1 MQVSAQPAYRQVDFR
16 SESPD
21 RSEEDDQHVI
31 LENSTDSLESDSEQ
45 DWLTLCEDPD
55 AHIRPPTEEEPNPPT
70 LYEVMLTVVDWY
82 ASHKQTYT
90 ATTDLYNIMKLVAPP
105 GTTMGTFNQLRGVLD
120 RHRLEVC
127 QVYDACP
134 KGCIVYHNYTGIMK
148 AHQYGDLDECPS
160 CASPRYVGMGS
171 QRRASHTVYFF
182 PIARYLKD
190 MFARTDLCPYL
201 DNRPTTQTPET
212 SIKLSRG
219 YRDKVLNDPSLR
231 GDYRHQG
238 LAMSSDGIPYFGASG
253 KHSRGAWP
261 LLVRLASLPDG
272 LWDRYELAHLYGLE
286 AQEHW
291 VTDVETGAVHRKR
304 RYSISVEYNTHSLG
318 IIPYSLS
325 IILTR

>member
-1 MQVSAQPAYRQVDFR
+1 MQVPAQPAYRQV
-16 SESPD
+16 SPD
-21 RSEEDDQHVI
+21 STEEDDSDPNVI
-31 LENSTDSLESDSEQ
+31 FEDSPDNLESDSEQ
-45 DWLTLCEDPD
+45 DWTTLCGDDHD
-55 AHIRPPTEEEPNPPT
+55 AQIRPPTMEEPNPPT
-70 LYEVMLTVVDWY
+70 LCEVMLTVVDWY

-90 ATTDLYNIMKLVAPP
+90 ASMDVYNILKLVVPP
-105 GTTMGTFNQLRGVLD
+105 GTTVGTFNQLRGILD

-134 KGCIVYHNYTGIMK
+134 KGCIVYHNFTGIFK
-148 AHQYGDLDECPS
+148 AHQYGDLDECS
-160 CASPRYVGMGS
+160 TCASPRYVGMGS

-182 PIARYLKD
+182 PIARYLRD

-201 DNRPTTQTPET
+201 DNRPTVQTPET

-219 YRDKVLNDPSLR
+219 YRNKVLNDPSLR
-231 GDYRHQG
+231 GDHRHQG
-238 LAMSSDGIPYFGASG
+238 LAMSSDGIPYFGSSG

-291 VTDVETGAVHRKR
+291 ATDVETGAVHRKR
-304 RYSISVEYNTHSLG
+304 RYNNTLFIS
-318 IIPYSLS
+318 
-325 IILTR
+325 